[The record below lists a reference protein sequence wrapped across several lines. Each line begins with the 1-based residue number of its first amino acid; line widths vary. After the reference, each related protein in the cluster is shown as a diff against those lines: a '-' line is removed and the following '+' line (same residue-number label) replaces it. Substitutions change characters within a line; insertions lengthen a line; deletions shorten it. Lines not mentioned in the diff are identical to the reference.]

1 MYQRRIKQTDLC
13 FQGGLQMTGS
23 HLILSLILIVALS
36 VQATAAPVQLIVQ
49 LKSNSLLGG
58 VLNLLNGIL
67 LDSIPEAN
75 LYLISVPKL
84 PILSDLI
91 MTLNGVLWSEPN
103 TGVPQL
109 PTARYGV

>member
-1 MYQRRIKQTDLC
+1 
-13 FQGGLQMTGS
+13 MTGR

-58 VLNLLNGIL
+58 VLNLLNGVL

-75 LYLISVPKL
+75 LYLISLPKL
-84 PILSDLI
+84 PIISDLV
-91 MTLNGVLWSEPN
+91 MLLNGVLWSEPN
-103 TGVPQL
+103 SAVPQ
-109 PTARYGV
+109 PPMARFGVLTTKQ